1 MLRYHKIIKK
11 RILCMFSNLSI
22 KKKMNYLV
30 SIATISILFASI
42 FVFGAMSDLEKDY
55 NHLYKNSMKAGL
67 STLIIEKNLNHV
79 SRNSRDIMLG
89 GPLEKDLTKMKSDI
103 ATIEKN
109 FDILENIAK
118 SDETKKLVQK
128 SKTSTM
134 KFLNQTLSMM
144 SNLSVNEI
152 KNNKDKIYQKYHETL
167 TPYAE
172 ESRKYFKKLV
182 TLKQEELAKSSKSL
196 QTKIS
201 FYKYLVLIAGLF
213 VASVVFILAITIR
226 KSITSG
232 IARFTELITYSAR
245 GDFSKTCSD
254 TSEHTE
260 LGIMGRHL
268 AELLGHIQTLIHE
281 INTTITKASQGDFST
296 KISSEGL
303 EGEFVVAINNVA
315 KSIEFMQ
322 REYKKSLR
330 DAFNSKIS
338 IKSVNVSESLTVIQD
353 DLQTNISA
361 IKGITQSTKNAA
373 NLANESRTN
382 INSVVNELHNLN
394 EQATLNNTNIEELAS
409 QTSNITSVIEL
420 ITDIADQTN
429 LLALNAAI
437 EAARAG
443 EHGRGFAV
451 VADEVRKL
459 AERTHKATSEI
470 EISIKSLQQGMSE
483 IQESSENMKVTVDT
497 STQKIEKFEDTLIE
511 LSKGSNEIVDQSYF
525 MENSIFVVLAK
536 IDHILYKSRAY
547 NSLISLNKILKAVDS
562 HSCNLGKWYDGEG
575 KERFSKTSA
584 YTQMAEPHNIV
595 HTNANNNLLYIDEKD
610 PETAVIT
617 NSDKIIE
624 SFDKMEVA
632 SEKLF
637 ALLDQ
642 MLHETGIKKVAKKEL

>member
-1 MLRYHKIIKK
+1 
-11 RILCMFSNLSI
+11 MFSNLSI

-30 SIATISILFASI
+30 SIATISILFAAI

-89 GPLEKDLTKMKSDI
+89 GSLEKNLSQMKKNI
-103 ATIEKN
+103 ETIEKN
-109 FDILENIAK
+109 FEILQAIAK
-118 SDETKKLVQK
+118 SKETQNLVQK
-128 SKTSTM
+128 SKHSTM
-134 KFLNQTLSMM
+134 QFLHQTLSMM
-144 SNLSVNEI
+144 KGLSKNEI
-152 KNNKDKIYQKYHETL
+152 QNEKDKIYQIYKRKL

-182 TLKQEELAKSSKSL
+182 SLKQQELAQNSKLL

-213 VASVVFILAITIR
+213 VASVVFILAIIIR

-232 IARFTELITYSAR
+232 IENFTELITHSAR
-245 GDFSKTCSD
+245 GDFSKKCSD
-254 TSEHTE
+254 TSEDTE
-260 LGIMGRHL
+260 LGIMGKHL

-281 INTTITKASQGDFST
+281 INTTITKASKGDFST
-296 KISSEGL
+296 KISAEGM
-303 EGEFVVAINNVA
+303 EGEFVVAVNNVA
-315 KSIEFMQ
+315 KSIEFMKQ
-322 REYKKSLR
+322 QHQKALR
-330 DAFNSKIS
+330 DSFNSKIS
-338 IKSVNVSESLTVIQD
+338 VKSVNVSESLTVIQG
-353 DLQTNISA
+353 DLKTNIAA
-361 IKGITQSTKNAA
+361 IKEITESTRFAA
-373 NLANESRTN
+373 NLANESRKN
-382 INSVVNELHNLN
+382 INTVVNELHTLN

-409 QTSNITSVIEL
+409 QTGNITSVIEL

-470 EISIKSLQQGMSE
+470 AISIKSLQQGMSD
-483 IQESSENMKVTVDT
+483 IQESSENMKTTVDA
-497 STQKIEKFEDTLIE
+497 STHKIEKFEDTLIE
-511 LSKGSNEIVDQSYF
+511 LSNGSSKIVDQSYF

-562 HSCNLGKWYDGEG
+562 HSCNLGKWYDAEG

-584 YTQMAEPHNIV
+584 YPQMAEPHNIV
-595 HTNANNNLLYIDEKD
+595 HTNANSNLSYIDAQD
-610 PETAVIT
+610 PEKEVISHS
-617 NSDKIIE
+617 NEIIE
-624 SFDKMEVA
+624 SFEKMEAA

-637 ALLDQ
+637 SLLDQ
-642 MLHETGIKKVAKKEL
+642 MLRETEV